1 MPTVTSEPFTK
12 MAERIA
18 LNEGAT
24 FGGACV
30 IVPPGETTPIEMY
43 VLDSAQDPGQFWATL
58 KTRIEMA
65 VLEIDEKKRMAMGYG
80 RR

>member
-1 MPTVTSEPFTK
+1 MRTDTAEPFRQ
-12 MAERIA
+12 MADRITH
-18 LNEGAT
+18 NIGAT

-43 VLDSAQDPGQFWATL
+43 VLDSAQDPGQFWSTL

-65 VLEIDEKKRMAMGYG
+65 ILEIDTKKRMEMGYG

>member
-1 MPTVTSEPFTK
+1 MTSADPFTK

-30 IVPPGETTPIEMY
+30 IVPPGDTTPIEMY
-43 VLDSAQDPGQFWATL
+43 VLDSAQDPGQFWSTL

-65 VLEIDEKKRMAMGYG
+65 ILEIDTKKRMEAGYG

>member
-1 MPTVTSEPFTK
+1 MSSADPFTK